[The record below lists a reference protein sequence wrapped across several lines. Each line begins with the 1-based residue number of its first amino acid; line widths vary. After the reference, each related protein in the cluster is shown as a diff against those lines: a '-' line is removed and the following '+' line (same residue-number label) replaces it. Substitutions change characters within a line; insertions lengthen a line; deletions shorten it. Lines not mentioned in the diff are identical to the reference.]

1 MMDSKQM
8 IDESW
13 HLYGKCRAF
22 CSHVYCLFSP
32 LCSKLASFMQT
43 DEETFRTY
51 LLLYKHKTR
60 NLVWKSGPPLSGEYE
75 TGADVDFYLNGV
87 WLTTRMCCLL
97 GGLEDILCAASMH
110 MLRRFRV

>member
-1 MMDSKQM
+1 MPNF
-8 IDESW
+8 
-13 HLYGKCRAF
+13 LPTCVPRF
-22 CSHVYCLFSP
+22 
-32 LCSKLASFMQT
+32 CSKLASFMQT

-87 WLTTRMCCLL
+87 WLALGRGWMCCLL
-97 GGLEDILCAASMH
+97 GRSGDILFRLRVTVLLNRH
-110 MLRRFRV
+110 MP